1 MDKELETAFESRR
14 IESKQVY
21 SIIACK
27 SVDELAKTVSERLGG
42 GMTRLHGHPF
52 VFGDQ
57 VCQTITLGQH

>member
-14 IESKQVY
+14 IEAKQVY

-27 SVDELAKTVSERLGG
+27 SVDELAKAVSEKLGG
-42 GMTRLHGHPF
+42 GMTRLYGPPF